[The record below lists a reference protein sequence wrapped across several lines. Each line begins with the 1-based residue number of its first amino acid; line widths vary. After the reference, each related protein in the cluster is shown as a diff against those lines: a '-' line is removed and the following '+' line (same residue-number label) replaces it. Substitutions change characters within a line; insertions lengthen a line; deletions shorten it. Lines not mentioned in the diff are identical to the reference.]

1 MHTIPSYLRHL
12 VYWQIFKKQNCFCRI
27 VLLLNVVQVKFC
39 ANSEKSYLQTH
50 TCRLFQRETTAKATA
65 DLCPLA
71 KTSTVCGTKCFCF
84 YNAVRAGIAC
94 RMHRHACTDAFSRQR
109 VPLTA
114 NKFACVSP
122 TIPLCLR
129 LFFLPIP
136 RNTCRRLFCNSRGWN
151 MSGKGQALQNCT
163 DRLHASHSK
172 RRF

>member
-1 MHTIPSYLRHL
+1 MLYKLNF
-12 VYWQIFKKQNCFCRI
+12 VQIQRNLIYKRTRAAFFKGKQQQKQ
-27 VLLLNVVQVKFC
+27 LPTC
-39 ANSEKSYLQTH
+39 A
-50 TCRLFQRETTAKATA
+50 
-65 DLCPLA
+65 PLA

-114 NKFACVSP
+114 NKFACVST

-136 RNTCRRLFCNSRGWN
+136 RNTCRRLFCSSRGWN

-163 DRLHASHSK
+163 DRLHASRSK

>member
-1 MHTIPSYLRHL
+1 M
-12 VYWQIFKKQNCFCRI
+12 QIQRNIIYKRTRAAFFKGKQQQKQ
-27 VLLLNVVQVKFC
+27 LPTC
-39 ANSEKSYLQTH
+39 A
-50 TCRLFQRETTAKATA
+50 
-65 DLCPLA
+65 PLA

-84 YNAVRAGIAC
+84 YNAVRACIAC
-94 RMHRHACTDAFSRQR
+94 RMHRHAFTGAFSRQR

-114 NKFACVSP
+114 NKFACVST

-151 MSGKGQALQNCT
+151 MSGKDQVLQNCT
-163 DRLHASHSK
+163 DRLHASRLK